1 MIAYSDLHTANICT
15 KAEPTAHT
23 PGTSV
28 LCVICDAEGVAPTQ
42 WDRSTFNK
50 CCNDMI
56 ADFELQCANARD
68 RSWNFMAVL
77 IGNNLTRF
85 VINNGQDDVVVLRNK
100 CLGRF
105 QLFWDQVSASAPKRS
120 RKDAVTPSTLPLGF
134 SNLDPSQRYAFASPK
149 ENQYPTGE
157 TVIAA
162 SAPPQPYATVVLEPW
177 RPNRRRKVKVLT
189 STQSFYYQHIRV

>member
-28 LCVICDAEGVAPTQ
+28 LCVICDTEGVAPTQ

-105 QLFWDQVSASAPKRS
+105 QLFWAQSKGCCD
-120 RKDAVTPSTLPLGF
+120 TF
-134 SNLDPSQRYAFASPK
+134 N
-149 ENQYPTGE
+149 
-157 TVIAA
+157 IAA
-162 SAPPQPYATVVLEPW
+162 WFL
-177 RPNRRRKVKVLT
+177 KLG
-189 STQSFYYQHIRV
+189 SFTALRFCVS